1 MWMRAIRW
9 AAVLSC
15 LPLFGASVPQ
25 PSDWVPVRWPWAD
38 AQSLE
43 LLAGSPVNCLL
54 LKAYPAELVSAA
66 ASQGLAT
73 LALISPGEDHTSEL
87 QSPCNLVCRLLL
99 EKKAH

>member
-54 LKAYPAELVSAA
+54 LKEYSADLVSAA
-66 ASQGLAT
+66 ASKGIVT
-73 LALISPGEDHTSEL
+73 LAVISFAEGPVAAT
-87 QSPCNLVCRLLL
+87 R
-99 EKKAH
+99 KALAAKINGIVL